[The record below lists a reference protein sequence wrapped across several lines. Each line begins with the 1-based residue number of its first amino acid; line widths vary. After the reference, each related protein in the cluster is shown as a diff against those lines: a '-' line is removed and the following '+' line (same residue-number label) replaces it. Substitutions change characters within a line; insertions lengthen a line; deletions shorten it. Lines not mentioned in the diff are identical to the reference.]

1 MSVRVD
7 KDDNK
12 LMMNKA
18 GEGKVRVCEE
28 ENRNK
33 KKINKEESE

>member
-1 MSVRVD
+1 MRVD

-28 ENRNK
+28 EK
-33 KKINKEESE
+33 QE